1 MIFNKIVTKEIFSE
15 YLLGENILVAPIV
28 DEGKVTRDVYLPKGR
43 WRDGND
49 EKKIYKGLQW
59 IQNYEAPLD
68 VLPYFIREK
77 S

>member
-1 MIFNKIVTKEIFSE
+1 MKEIFSE

-59 IQNYEAPLD
+59 LRNYEAPLD

>member
-59 IQNYEAPLD
+59 IQNYEATLD
-68 VLPYFIREK
+68 ILPYFIREK